1 LRQLRLFR
9 RPFEW
14 GLLWKKLKSPACWE
28 LLRALRSPIS
38 SGTRRL
44 PEARKRYLDRF
55 LEVYG
60 GDPFLVRLL
69 IESGRFIVYHL
80 VAVLDA
86 AQDPARRETWATVG
100 LLKQQL
106 ARIGL
111 ASGRHVDHLVARLCA
126 VGFMELRPAEQDRR
140 VRILKPTEKLHA
152 HDRDWLVAHYAPLTV
167 LYPQYDYGL
176 VMRRDPQ
183 FQTVHRR
190 ASVSFM
196 AVGSKIMLSASDMML
211 FFHHAAGYPVIAAL
225 LQAAMAAG
233 DDPHTAVPYAD
244 IGDRFGVSRTHVRKL
259 LVAAEEMG
267 LVKLH
272 ARGGQRVEILPRLWS
287 SHDFGMAGGMY
298 YHDALYIAASRAY
311 AAAATARPAAAG

>member
-1 LRQLRLFR
+1 LEEAEIERLL
-9 RPFEW
+9 
-14 GLLWKKLKSPACWE
+14 GSSPRIAFADIV
-28 LLRALRSPIS
+28 RHP
-38 SGTRRL
+38 RL
-44 PEARKRYLDRF
+44 PEARRRYLDRF

-69 IESGRFIVYHL
+69 IESGRFVVYHL
-80 VAVLDA
+80 VTILDA

-106 ARIGL
+106 SLMGL
-111 ASGRHVDHLVARLCA
+111 ASGRHVDHLIARLCA

-152 HDRDWLVAHYAPLTV
+152 HDRNWLVAHYTPLTV
-167 LYPQYDYGL
+167 LYPQYDYGP

-183 FQTVHRR
+183 FQAVHRR
-190 ASVSFM
+190 ASVPFM
-196 AVGSKIMLSASDMML
+196 SVGTRIMLSASDMML
-211 FFHHAAGYPVIAAL
+211 FFSHAAGFPVIAAL
-225 LQAAMAAG
+225 LQVAMAAG
-233 DDPHTAVPYAD
+233 DDLHAAVPYAD
-244 IGDRFGVSRTHVRKL
+244 VGDRFGVSRTHVRKL

-298 YHDALYIAASRAY
+298 FHDVLYVAASRAY
-311 AAAATARPAAAG
+311 ASAQTPSAATG